1 MRLEASG
8 QRLIGNHLWA
18 NSQGET
24 MKTRT
29 ILTAIF
35 IVLVTSPL
43 LVAQTWSAKQTADY
57 VIGAGD
63 VLDITTWKELDLTK
77 ADVLVRLDGKISFP
91 LLNDVQAA
99 GVTTGDLKK
108 TIEEGLK
115 SYVAHP
121 VVTVAVKSPM
131 SQKFYVLGEVTKT
144 GEYPLFKNMTVLQAF
159 AVAGGFT
166 QWASK
171 DEILLLRREA
181 GKEKIY
187 RVNYKDITKGR
198 DPAQNLLIQA
208 DDTIV
213 VP

>member
-1 MRLEASG
+1 
-8 QRLIGNHLWA
+8 
-18 NSQGET
+18 

-35 IVLVTSPL
+35 IVLVSSPL

-99 GVTTGDLKK
+99 GVTSGDLKK

>member
-1 MRLEASG
+1 
-8 QRLIGNHLWA
+8 
-18 NSQGET
+18 
-24 MKTRT
+24 MKTRA

-35 IVLVTSPL
+35 IVMVSTTVLH
-43 LVAQTWSAKQTADY
+43 AQTWSAKQTADY

-63 VLDITTWKELDLTK
+63 ILDVTTWKELDLTK

>member
-1 MRLEASG
+1 
-8 QRLIGNHLWA
+8 
-18 NSQGET
+18 
-24 MKTRT
+24 MKTRVLLAT
-29 ILTAIF
+29 LVILSAG
-35 IVLVTSPL
+35 VLFAE
-43 LVAQTWSAKQTADY
+43 AQEKSQAWSAKQSADY

-63 VLDITTWKELDLTK
+63 ILDITTWKETDLTK
-77 ADVLVRLDGKISFP
+77 GDVLVRLDGKISFP

-99 GVTTGDLKK
+99 GTTTGELKK

-115 SYVAHP
+115 AYVSHP
-121 VVTVAVKSPM
+121 VVTVAVKNPT

-144 GEYPLFKNMTVLQAF
+144 GEYPLYKNMTVLQAF

-166 QWASK
+166 QWATK
-171 DEILLLRREA
+171 DEILLMRREG

-187 RVNYKDITKGR
+187 RVNYKEITKGK
-198 DPAQNLLIQA
+198 DSGQNLLIQA

>member
-1 MRLEASG
+1 LAIVSW
-8 QRLIGNHLWA
+8 LIRK
-18 NSQGET
+18 EEI

-35 IVLVTSPL
+35 IVLASSPL

-63 VLDITTWKELDLTK
+63 LLEVTTWKEPDLTK
-77 ADVLVRLDGKISFP
+77 TDILVRLDGKISFP

-108 TIEEGLK
+108 TIEDGLK
-115 SYVAHP
+115 TYVAHP
-121 VVTVAVKSPM
+121 IVTVAVKNPT
-131 SQKFYVLGEVTKT
+131 SQKFYVLGEVNRT
-144 GEYPLFKNMTVLQAF
+144 GEYPLIKNMTVLQAF

-166 QWASK
+166 QWAAK
-171 DEILLLRREA
+171 DEILLLRRES

>member
-1 MRLEASG
+1 
-8 QRLIGNHLWA
+8 
-18 NSQGET
+18 

-35 IVLVTSPL
+35 IVLVSSPL
-43 LVAQTWSAKQTADY
+43 LVARTWSAKQTADY

-99 GVTTGDLKK
+99 GVTSGDLKK

-198 DPAQNLLIQA
+198 DSAQNLLIQA

>member
-1 MRLEASG
+1 MKKIMTAAI
-8 QRLIGNHLWA
+8 LILC
-18 NSQGET
+18 
-24 MKTRT
+24 
-29 ILTAIF
+29 LTSIAF
-35 IVLVTSPL
+35 
-43 LVAQTWSAKQTADY
+43 AQKQPTDY

-63 VLDITTWKELDLTK
+63 ILDITTWKETDLTK
-77 ADVLVRLDGKISFP
+77 PDVLVRLDGKISFP

-115 SYVAHP
+115 AYVAHP
-121 VVTVAVKSPM
+121 VVTVAVKSPT
-131 SQKFYVLGEVTKT
+131 SQKFYVLGEVSKT

-166 QWASK
+166 QWATK
-171 DEILLLRREA
+171 DEILLMRREA

-187 RVNYKDITKGR
+187 RVNYKDITKGK